1 MNYGNQAGLGVA
13 SDSLVAVGTDYPLST
28 DGGGIS
34 DQYQWKL
41 NDVAVSG
48 ATSKVYTIQS
58 INRTNMGD
66 YTCEITNPTL
76 PGLFLTTANQQVLA
90 TATLQGRLLVD
101 ENIPATV
108 GDMIL
113 YKVKTGAFDTTAIQS
128 VNPDGTYLIE
138 KVILDDY
145 QLLGYADTLAHK
157 DALPTYYVK
166 TVYWEEADTLFLE
179 DNLNDLD
186 IVSVFKP
193 SPPNAGIGEI
203 LGFFSEEANTGGRTK
218 KNGRV
223 KNSGASLRRVEK
235 TNRPKDIELTLVAY
249 TFTNEDG
256 EFVFSKLVPGVYRLN
271 LQYPGFPMDTTS
283 FIDITIGTGLFD
295 KQVAVE
301 AQVLNNKIVVTK
313 RIITGWEESDSPYA
327 VYPNPVNDVIRIHNK
342 SGATQRLSIELFN
355 NNGQVIA
362 APLWYENGNDEWVLN
377 VSKLTVGYYLVKVKD
392 GNNISTLRVVITD

>member
-1 MNYGNQAGLGVA
+1 
-13 SDSLVAVGTDYPLST
+13 
-28 DGGGIS
+28 
-34 DQYQWKL
+34 
-41 NDVAVSG
+41 
-48 ATSKVYTIQS
+48 VYTIQS
-58 INRTNMGD
+58 INRSNMGN

-76 PGLFLTTANQQVLA
+76 PGLLLTTANQRVLA

-101 ENIPATV
+101 ENKPATV

-113 YKVKTGAFDTTAIQS
+113 YKVKSGAFDTTATRSI
-128 VNPDGTYLIE
+128 NPDGTYLIE

-166 TVYWEEADTLFLE
+166 TIYWEEADTLFVE

-235 TNRPKDIELTLVAY
+235 TNRPKDTELTLVAY

-301 AQVLNNKIVVTK
+301 AQVINNKIVVTK
-313 RIITGWEESDSPYA
+313 RIITGWEESDALYS
-327 VYPNPVNDVIRIHNK
+327 VYPNPVNDVIRIHKK
-342 SGATQRLSIELFN
+342 SGATQRLSIELLN

-362 APLWYENGNDEWVLN
+362 APLRYENGNDEWVLN
-377 VSKLTVGYYLVKVKD
+377 VVKLTVGYYLVKVKD
-392 GNNISTLRVVITD
+392 GDSDRILRVVITD